1 MKADLTMRAGRLVF
15 WGFLAVLAACSAS
28 RPKPVDI
35 PPVAVLQQART
46 AWTAQIG
53 KVNFPLSVAA
63 RDDRI
68 ALANSDGTVAML
80 NAKLVADGLEHRH
93 DGIGGAA
100 GGGDDFV
107 VVFHIAAVD
116 AVHDVLE
123 RTLAGCGQQN
133 AGHARALQVQ

>member
-1 MKADLTMRAGRLVF
+1 MKPALTLRLGRLL
-15 WGFLAVLAACSAS
+15 FLSTLLVLAACSAS

-35 PPVAVLQQART
+35 PSVAVLQEART

-80 NAKLVADGLEHRH
+80 NAKTGKDIWRFTLPKPPS
-93 DGIGGAA
+93 
-100 GGGDDFV
+100 
-107 VVFHIAAVD
+107 
-116 AVHDVLE
+116 VL
-123 RTLAGCGQQN
+123 A
-133 AGHARALQVQ
+133 